1 MAEIKHTF
9 TAGKMNKDVDERLV
23 PNGEYR
29 HAENIQ
35 VRTTDGSDS
44 GVIQNLQGN
53 IEVGASHYQTSY
65 STSNYENGGYTTCVG
80 SVANEKSDKAYFFMA
95 SPKPDPWLDIL
106 DDSLWEEGQ
115 SREKIFIDSII
126 EQDVVSGQ
134 TAPIV
139 VDVHDIFN
147 TYNGFLNDLAVMAPY
162 VKIGGSV
169 DDAEWET
176 FWGTDLWDVSKYRVG
191 MRFYAMTDAG
201 VHLVKESDGTDGV
214 KIVKIINT
222 DSRKEIHLATS
233 QEYTLGTVTDSTNT
247 ACAVVH
253 FEGEKILEFDL
264 DKKITGINIIDNLL
278 FWTDGITEPKK
289 INIDRCKDGTTAFD
303 KHTKLRVT
311 NPADGSPD
319 TYVDISQ
326 IEVLPDSYLK
336 KEHITVIKKPP
347 KKAPS
352 LTLNENSRGTTI
364 ITTNINYNF
373 VSDDFTP
380 NTPVVGNTRIITL
393 NGAPDYRINDI
404 IIFTNT
410 ENADNTIVNK
420 GIIIEQP
427 YTENGNLIITLE
439 LTTVDNDLSNDN
451 VVWRVDLEQV
461 KPLFELKL
469 GRFAYR
475 YKYEDNEYSSFSPW
489 SELAFKPG
497 RFMYTPSKGY
507 NMGMVNNVRQV
518 IIKDFIP
525 DDTVRPADV
534 KAVDIL
540 FKTTSSPSVYVIK
553 TITREI
559 DSEWEDFTDDPTV
572 NSNTG
577 ELTLTSEMIHKAV
590 EQKQL
595 LRSWDNVPRNA
606 KAQEIVGNR
615 LTYGNYT
622 QGYPITKSVG
632 LRQWLTQEDIT
643 SVGTP
648 EKSIKSLRSYKFGM
662 VFGDKYGRETPV
674 FSSGYS
680 YNESGEVT
688 TGDVVAPKSSAHKAN
703 HFVVQQEWENQIPPD
718 WIDYVKYYV
727 KETSNE
733 YYNLVMDRWYD
744 AEDENIWLSFP
755 SVDRSKVDEET
766 YLVLKN
772 QHGSQIPVPSKARYK
787 IIAIEDKAPDYIKT
801 DRRIMGRAIYIP
813 NNVVYGE
820 MGGVDQT
827 IFYAQSNYATTDGA
841 PSGLAGTSQI
851 ELGWEY
857 WGLKGPQ
864 LDDFKGTMKLRIIA
878 KAVTGQTGNATDGFS
893 GGTLAAVT
901 FKSPWK
907 TVSKLIRKEIEIGGV
922 GVQLWSSGAELKEPF
937 TMAEVNAH
945 AWFLN
950 YDIPFS
956 DFTALGGHHD
966 GEDDNYNAR
975 EIRYFVEMRDDVVEN
990 KPEFDGR
997 FFVKVEKD
1005 IGLANEV
1012 LQEGNQDWF
1021 PAGNFPIAMIAPFA
1035 QHPATS
1041 LTNPDPVYNPY
1052 GSGTLSTWEQQDA
1065 DVGGI
1070 FSVMPQAHL
1079 NKKLHW
1085 GYASY
1090 NNPNNETS
1098 TGNGIRFTS
1107 NAYNSGKG
1115 YITNDV
1121 GHGNNNNGWNGSGT
1135 VGPYLGEFT
1144 DNDLTVRA
1152 NQSYNWIYSIGDEF
1166 DPSEDLYGNPVTN
1179 FGLMKPAIWLWNS
1192 GAGTGYAYGLNNGNN
1207 WGQDGYPLYL
1217 WNGQYTTSDDPNM
1230 QQYIPADMP
1239 GDSVMHG
1246 VNQGSFGVDAHR
1258 TRTFWDKWVE
1268 YWENQGGV
1276 DYGTWSSPTPIF
1288 IDHARAYKTQLEF
1301 TNVFQNNDAD
1311 YQNPHTG
1318 MMSPYN
1324 TDYIVGTTN
1333 DSWLTTAGQS
1343 PSWDNNLPNM
1353 TFVQCTFS
1361 MLKTSPTIDPWAGST
1376 FKALMQQQGT
1386 YFRFEDDPNEK
1397 IYVTIGVEM
1406 LTKNISSAGVN
1417 VTNTIGESNPA
1428 DDMVVNW
1435 QPSGDGDDDN
1445 QYRSSF
1451 VCRFRLIDDVTAAPA
1466 GLTDAQVQG
1475 FFDGT
1480 NPYGLNSAGGTGIDP
1495 TDWDP
1500 RGMLRMNGT
1509 NTMNIEILSKTPT
1522 EELGTEAVFTD
1533 SGCWET
1539 EPKKKET
1546 DLDIY
1551 YEASS
1556 AVPIRLNDDN
1566 MEMFAP
1572 SEEKNSVAAVVKME
1586 PRQYTNGNDII
1597 ENINMLGAFVKRTV
1611 NNSVKVEDNGGA
1623 FKSGAISDKLTFEH
1637 ANGLITRGIVDDHV
1651 TVDETSLTNPF
1662 TNQYPVFS
1670 TNLSNRFSN
1679 PCSIE
1684 VTEDLGSP
1692 NNYIVLS
1699 DGGGSITADELAANL
1714 AALSAAGSV
1723 YEVKVVSLNGSDT
1736 SGNLF
1741 SAMNSTAPGTFVTS
1755 VEGSNVFFNKAILL
1769 GVGGQST
1776 AVALFREVTGWY
1788 SIKPNVWEEKVQLP
1802 WFNCYSFGNGVES
1815 NRIQDDFNAPTIDNG
1830 VKASTTFLDYGE
1842 ENRSSGLIYSGLY
1855 NSNSGV
1861 NNLNEF
1867 NMSQKITKDLNPTYG
1882 SIQALKTR
1890 DSDIVVFTEDKVL
1903 KVLANKDALFNA
1915 DGNPQLTASDKV
1927 LGTAV
1932 PFIGDYGISKNPE
1945 SLAWDQYRL
1954 YFTDKQRGAVLR
1966 LSMDGLTPISDV
1978 GMKSWFRDNLRNA
1991 NKLIGNFDSVNGEYN
2006 LRVIQNTDS
2015 IVSNE
2020 WESSGTDDVVSFNE
2034 ASKGWVSFK
2043 TFNFDEG
2050 LSVSGK
2056 YMTTNAN
2063 KIYEHY
2069 NDTFDNNGEINN
2081 RNTFYGT
2088 FSPSKIKVMFNDM
2101 PSIVKSFKT
2110 INYEGSQARIQQHTN
2125 VDYATGLTSKQD
2137 AAGNSITNLSDGE
2150 YYNLQSKDG
2159 WYVSSFKTDLE
2170 KSELKI
2176 DTFIEKENKWFNYI
2190 KGGQTTLSNID
2201 IGNSTVQGLGIP
2213 TYMDLSNVGQAG
2225 YSLIVQ
2231 DDPADNADWD
2241 GYNN

>member
-65 STSNYENGGYTTCVG
+65 STADYEDGGYTTCVG
-80 SVANEKSDKAYFFMA
+80 SIANEKSDKAYFFMA
-95 SPKPDPWLDIL
+95 SPEPDPWVEIL
-106 DDSLWEEGQ
+106 DDTLWEQGQ

-126 EQDVVSGQ
+126 EQDVISNQ

-139 VDVHDIFN
+139 VDVHNIFD
-147 TYNGFLNDLAVMAPY
+147 TYSGFLGDLAVAAPY
-162 VKIGGSV
+162 VKIGGSTE
-169 DDAEWET
+169 DAEWET

-191 MRFYAMTDAG
+191 MRFYAMTAG
-201 VHLVKESDGTDGV
+201 GEHLVKENDDIDGV

-233 QEYTLGTVTDSTNT
+233 QESNLSATTDSTVA

-253 FEGEKILEFDL
+253 FEGERMLEFNL
-264 DKKITGINIIDNLL
+264 DRKITGINIIDNLL
-278 FWTDGITEPKK
+278 FWTDGFTEPKK

-303 KHTKLRVT
+303 RHTKLRVT

-319 TYVDISQ
+319 TYVDINQ
-326 IEVLPDSYLK
+326 LEVLPDSYLK
-336 KEHITVIKKPP
+336 KEHITVIKKAP

-352 LTLNENSRGTTI
+352 LTLNENSRGSTI

-404 IIFTNT
+404 IIFTNI

-420 GIIIEQP
+420 GIITEQP
-427 YTENGNLIITLE
+427 YTEDGNLVITIE

-451 VVWRVDLEQV
+451 VIWKVDLEQV
-461 KPLFELKL
+461 KPLFELTL

-497 RFMYTPSKGY
+497 KFMYTPSKGY

-540 FKTTSSPSVYVIK
+540 FKTTSSPNVYVIK

-559 DSEWEDFTDDPTV
+559 DSEWEDFTDDPTAE
-572 NSNTG
+572 SNTG

-632 LRQWLTQEDIT
+632 LRQWLTQEDAA

-648 EKSIKSLRSYKFGM
+648 EKSIKSLRSYKFGI

-680 YNESGEVT
+680 YNESGEIT

-703 HFVVQQEWENQIPPD
+703 HFVVQQEWENQIPPS
-718 WIDYVKYYV
+718 WINYVKYYV

-733 YYNLVMDRWYD
+733 YYNLVMDRWYN

-755 SVDRSKVDEET
+755 SVDRNKVDEET

-787 IIAIEDKAPDYIKT
+787 VIAIEDKAPDYIKT
-801 DRRIMGRAIYIP
+801 DRRIMGRPIYIP

-820 MGGVDQT
+820 MGGADQT
-827 IFYAQSNYATTDGA
+827 VFFDADDYATTDGT

-878 KAVTGQTGNATDGFS
+878 KAVTGQSGNTSDGFS

-907 TVSKLIRKEIEIGGV
+907 TVSKLIRKDILIGDNAGI
-922 GVQLWSSGAELKEPF
+922 QLWSAGVELKEPF
-937 TMAEVNAH
+937 TMSEVNAH

-950 YDIPFS
+950 YDLPFS
-956 DFTALGGHHD
+956 GFAALGGHHD
-966 GEDDNYNAR
+966 GNDDNYNAR

-1012 LQEGNQDWF
+1012 LQEGNQDWY
-1021 PAGNFPIAMIAPFA
+1021 PAGNFPIAMIAPFK
-1035 QHPATS
+1035 QHVTGES
-1041 LTNPDPVYNPY
+1041 LVNVDPVYNPY
-1052 GSGTLSTWEQQDA
+1052 GSGSLTAWAAQNSDA
-1065 DVGGI
+1065 GFESGFNTED
-1070 FSVMPQAHL
+1070 L
-1079 NKKLHW
+1079 DKKLYW
-1085 GYASY
+1085 GY
-1090 NNPNNETS
+1090 
-1098 TGNGIRFTS
+1098 GNSQNQWNTYSGGGAIPYS
-1107 NAYNSGKG
+1107 NLAYSQGQG
-1115 YITNDV
+1115 FITNDV
-1121 GHGNNNNGWNGSGT
+1121 GHPANNNGWNGAGT
-1135 VGPYLGEFT
+1135 VGPYMGTFE
-1144 DNDLTVRA
+1144 DNNSGNTVVRA
-1152 NQSYNWIYSIGDEF
+1152 IQPYNYIYSIGGEF
-1166 DPSEDLYGNPVTN
+1166 DPDEDLYGNEVEN
-1179 FGLMKPAIWLWNS
+1179 FGLMKPAIWIFEHE
-1192 GAGTGYAYGLNNGNN
+1192 
-1207 WGQDGYPLYL
+1207 QDGVEGFSSASWTGDESEY
-1217 WNGQYTTSDDPNM
+1217 WQYE
-1230 QQYIPADMP
+1230 PADMP
-1239 GDSVMHG
+1239 GDSAMHG
-1246 VNQGSFGVDAHR
+1246 VHQGAFAVDAAA
-1258 TRTFWDKWVE
+1258 TKLFWNNWVL
-1268 YWENQGGV
+1268 YWNNQGGV
-1276 DYGTWSSPTPIF
+1276 DYGTFSAPTPIF
-1288 IDHARAYKTQLEF
+1288 IDHARAWKTQLEF
-1301 TNVFQNNDAD
+1301 LNVHLNNDAD

-1318 MMSPYN
+1318 MMSATNP
-1324 TDYIVGTTN
+1324 DYKFTGGNDVSSLLTTN
-1333 DSWLTTAGQS
+1333 GQTPLVTGGF
-1343 PSWDNNLPNM
+1343 PSA
-1353 TFVQCTFS
+1353 TICQITFS
-1361 MLKTSPTIDPWAGST
+1361 MLKTDSNVDPWAGST
-1376 FKALMQQQGT
+1376 FKGLMQQQGT
-1386 YFRFEDDPNEK
+1386 YFRFEDDPNER

-1406 LTKNISSAGVN
+1406 ISRQWTSAGVN
-1417 VTNTIGESNPA
+1417 NQNNIEQSDPA
-1428 DDMVVNW
+1428 DDMVINW
-1435 QPSGDGDDDN
+1435 QPSGLGEDDY

-1451 VCRFRLIDDVTAAPA
+1451 ICRFRLIDEVTAAPA
-1466 GLTDAQVQG
+1466 GLTDAQVES
-1475 FFDGT
+1475 FFDGMA
-1480 NPYGLNSAGGTGIDP
+1480 PYGSNGNGGTGID
-1495 TDWDP
+1495 TDDWDP

-1509 NTMNIEILSKTPT
+1509 NTISIEILSKTPT
-1522 EELGTEAVFTD
+1522 EDLGTEAVFTD

-1551 YEASS
+1551 YEASG
-1556 AVPIRLNDDN
+1556 AIPIRLNDDN

-1572 SEEKNSVAAVVKME
+1572 SEEKNSVAAIVEME
-1586 PRQYTNGNDII
+1586 PRQYTNGSEIV

-1611 NNSVKVEDNGGA
+1611 NNSVKIEDNGGV
-1623 FKSGAISDKLTFEH
+1623 FKSGALFDKFTFEH
-1637 ANGLITRGIVDDHV
+1637 SNGLITRGIVEDHV
-1651 TVDETSLTNPF
+1651 TVDETLLTNPF

-1670 TNLSNRFSN
+1670 VSLSNRFSN
-1679 PCSIE
+1679 PCSI
-1684 VTEDLGSP
+1684 VASEDLGTP
-1692 NNYIVLS
+1692 NNYVTLS
-1699 DGGGSITADELAANL
+1699 NGSGSITADELAANL
-1714 AALSAAGSV
+1714 ASLSATNSV
-1723 YEVKVVSLNGSDT
+1723 YEVKVVATTTGADLNC
-1736 SGNLF
+1736 
-1741 SAMNSTAPGTFVTS
+1741 TAPGTFVTS
-1755 VEGSNVFFNKAILL
+1755 VDGNNVYFSKPILL
-1769 GVGGQST
+1769 GVGGQDA

-1861 NNLNEF
+1861 NDLNEF

-1903 KVLANKDALFNA
+1903 RVLANKDALYNA
-1915 DGNPQLTASDKV
+1915 DGNPQLTATERV
-1927 LGTAV
+1927 LGQAV
-1932 PFIGDYGISKNPE
+1932 PFVGDYGISKNPE

-1991 NKLIGNFDSVNGEYN
+1991 NRLIGNFDSVNGEYN
-2006 LRVIQNTDS
+2006 LRVIQSSDS
-2015 IVSNE
+2015 IMSNN
-2020 WESSGTDDVVSFNE
+2020 WESSGVDDVVSFNE
-2034 ASKGWVSFK
+2034 ASRGWVSFK

-2056 YMTTNAN
+2056 YITTKAN

-2069 NDTFDNNGEINN
+2069 NDTFDSNNEINN
-2081 RNTFYGT
+2081 RNTFYDT

-2110 INYEGSQARIQQHTN
+2110 INYEGSQARITQHTD
-2125 VDYATGLTSKQD
+2125 VDYATGLNSKQD
-2137 AAGNSITNLSDGE
+2137 AAGNSISNLSDGE
-2150 YYNLQSKDG
+2150 YYNLQSKNG

-2213 TYMDLSNVGQAG
+2213 TYIDLSNIGDLG
-2225 YSLIVQ
+2225 YNLIVQ
-2231 DDPADNADWD
+2231 DDPEDNPDNP
-2241 GYNN
+2241 GYLAAQ